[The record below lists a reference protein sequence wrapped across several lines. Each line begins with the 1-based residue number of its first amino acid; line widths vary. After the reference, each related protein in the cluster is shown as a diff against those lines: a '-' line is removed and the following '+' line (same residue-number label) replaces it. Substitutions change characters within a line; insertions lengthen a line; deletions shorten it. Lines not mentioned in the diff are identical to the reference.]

1 MTAIMITDTAIP
13 TGIRQLVQTLP
24 RAETVSGATLRFRSG
39 DYLCTAG
46 LVLLAAWRQAM
57 QRGARVEIDDR
68 ACNARVRRM
77 LQDTGFAE
85 VMTTGTQSPRERP
98 ADGLLSIG
106 GRLSASAA
114 VAEMLSRTTHRAP
127 RRAPNET
134 MAHALAEMA
143 DAVAA
148 VEGKGTGYLLARALA
163 GGQWLEIAVARQ
175 GQPVANPS
183 LTVSREMIA
192 GRGGTLA
199 SVIGDGMRTVS
210 PTGDE
215 HETLTTPWP
224 GLFAAMVVNIDD

>member
-13 TGIRQLVQTLP
+13 AGIRQLVQTLP
-24 RAETVSGATLRFRSG
+24 QAETVSSATLRFRAG

-57 QRGARVEIDDR
+57 RRGARVEIDDR

-114 VAEMLSRTTHRAP
+114 VAELLSRTTRRAP
-127 RRAPNET
+127 RRAANET
-134 MAHALAEMA
+134 LAQALTEMA

-148 VEGKGTGYLLARALA
+148 VEGKGAGYLLVRALA
-163 GGQWLEIAVARQ
+163 GGQWLEIAAARQ
-175 GQPVANPS
+175 GQAIASPP
-183 LTVSREMIA
+183 LTASREMVA
-192 GRGGTLA
+192 RRGGTLT
-199 SVIGDGMRTVS
+199 SVIGDAMRTVS

-215 HETLTTPWP
+215 HETLTKPWP